1 MKKTVNID
9 EFKDILEQYL
19 INSRQAMAPSKVLM
33 EIQNNIKAMQEQI
46 AQIAEQTKK
55 TNGRVTDL
63 ERWKLILT
71 TALVV
76 SIATKYPQIA
86 SFLGNL

>member
-9 EFKDILEQYL
+9 EFKDLLEQYL
-19 INSRQAMAPSKVLM
+19 LNSRQAMAPSKVLI
-33 EIQNNIKAMQEQI
+33 EIQNNIKTIQEQI
-46 AQIAEQTKK
+46 SEIVAQTTR
-55 TNGRVTDL
+55 TNGRVTAL

-71 TALVV
+71 TAIVV

-86 SFLGNL
+86 SFLGSL

>member
-1 MKKTVNID
+1 MKKTVNLD

-19 INSRQAMAPSKVLM
+19 MNSRQAMAPSKVLM
-33 EIQNNIKAMQEQI
+33 EIQNNIKAMQAQI

-63 ERWKLILT
+63 ERWKIILT

-76 SIATKYPQIA
+76 SIATKYPQLA